1 MPSSTVNV
9 MGRTAL
15 AVPTAASATCHPCPV
30 EAVAGRVI
38 ARGQQSESTGLGDWR
53 CGFLCWATTSLRL
66 SFEPVSVASLCLRC
80 SMSLKAKS
88 LSPYPAVGWDK
99 KTAID
104 GAVCCRQQDPPGAS
118 AVHPVGCQ
126 VRTRT
131 ASCLTPPCSSRNRH
145 RVWELLCRA

>member
-1 MPSSTVNV
+1 MLSSTVNV

-15 AVPTAASATCHPCPV
+15 AAPTAASATCHPCPV

-38 ARGQQSESTGLGDWR
+38 ARGKQSESTGLGDWR

-80 SMSLKAKS
+80 SMSLKANS

-104 GAVCCRQQDPPGAS
+104 GQFAAVS
-118 AVHPVGCQ
+118 
-126 VRTRT
+126 RT
-131 ASCLTPPCSSRNRH
+131 LL
-145 RVWELLCRA
+145 ELLLYIQSVARSGPGLPCV